1 MKVSLGHL
9 YRFIKFIII
18 VKTNHS
24 SCLNGT
30 IRITAMFCSTNYCH
44 VLEFWL
50 KIYKLKI
57 RDSQYYITYYI
68 YYTDTCYIQGGAIL
82 VLSQSA
88 SPDRRYGQS

>member
-30 IRITAMFCSTNYCH
+30 IRITAMYSD

-50 KIYKLKI
+50 KMYKLKI
-57 RDSQYYITYYI
+57 RDSQYYITNYI

-82 VLSQSA
+82 VLIQSA

>member
-24 SCLNGT
+24 SCLNG
-30 IRITAMFCSTNYCH
+30 RYYTNYCH

-50 KIYKLKI
+50 KMYKLKI
-57 RDSQYYITYYI
+57 SDSQYYITYYI